1 MGFKSLSTQSKIL
14 KSPKNRG
21 PLVLNIKTEY
31 QSICPN
37 PIEMDIEVVTG
48 NINHHYYEWKSIEG
62 NTGRFSP
69 NSATLKIVFTPYGQK
84 VFTRLQLTIDKDTE
98 EEQIYVVELYEKAT
112 AKSEAKIVPHGSSF
126 PFYNEV
132 EKAVSEVDLNFQTE
146 NLPIFGEEE
155 TIFTAGS
162 SGRIIYPVNHVPDR
176 VEIFEYP
183 SMALFSTTYFP
194 TTLVSGIDKNKK
206 YLAKTWYKIDNLP
219 DLYAWSLIT
228 FLNVPVSENLKVVVL
243 ENNVDLTIINSGSFT
258 YKYLG
263 NGARIILEEENV
275 ELLINNSD
283 SSFVNLGFLWQDNLL
298 EESEPMSSRKA
309 SRENLAN
316 NTPRLQIK
324 ASGSAITTLLNYKTG
339 TFG

>member
-14 KSPKNRG
+14 KSPKSRG
-21 PLVLNIKTEY
+21 PLVLNVKTEY

-37 PIEMDIEVVTG
+37 PIEMDIEVVLG

-62 NTGRFSP
+62 NTGKFSP

-84 VFTRLQLTIDKDTE
+84 VFTKLQLTINKDTE
-98 EEQIYVVELYEKAT
+98 EEQIYIIELYEKAT
-112 AKSEAKIVPHGSSF
+112 AKSEAKIVSDGSIF

-132 EKAVSEVDLNFQTE
+132 NKAVKEIDLNFQTE
-146 NLPIFGEEE
+146 NLPIFGVEE

-162 SGRIIYPVNHVPDR
+162 SGRIIYPVGYEPDR
-176 VEIFEYP
+176 VELFEYP
-183 SMALFSTTYFP
+183 SMTLFSTVYFP
-194 TTLVSGIDKNKK
+194 NILISGINKNKK

-228 FLNVPVSENLKVVVL
+228 FLNVPVSENLKIVVL
-243 ENNVDLTIINSGSFT
+243 ENKMDLTIVDSGSFT
-258 YKYLG
+258 YRYLG
-263 NGARIILEEENV
+263 NGARIILNEDNV

-283 SSFVNLGFLWQDNLL
+283 SNLNNLGFLWRDDLL
-298 EESEPMSSRKA
+298 EEPEPMSSIK
-309 SRENLAN
+309 SLRENLAN

-324 ASGSAITTLLNYKTG
+324 ASGSGITTFLNYKTG